1 LSRRAAIANAESE
14 TGLVMALGQDGEG
27 IVREGKTA
35 FVARALPGE
44 TIRFRRVRRHR
55 QYDEARLE
63 QIVSP
68 SASRV
73 SPRCA
78 HFEVC
83 GGCAL
88 QHLDGAAQLGHKQ
101 QQLAESLERLARLSP
116 QCWLEPIAS
125 DAWNYRR
132 RARLGVKYVVR
143 KGRVLVGFRE
153 RATNLVANLE
163 RCEVLAAPIGELIAP
178 LAALIQQLSIRER
191 LPQIEVAVAENT
203 SALVLRVLQAPS
215 EQDCALL
222 RAFEAQHGI
231 RFFLQSGGPDTVRV
245 LDGQAPSLLYSLPG
259 SDLELEFGP
268 TDFIQINAG
277 ANRALVGAA
286 AELLQLNAQSS
297 VLDLYCGLGNFSLAL
312 ARRARC
318 IVGIEADAALIARA
332 QANALRNGI
341 GNAQFFQG
349 DLSASDLSG
358 AAWLQQPYTHVLLD
372 PPRAGARETLAQIA
386 RLAPQRVLYVSCHPG
401 TLARDLGI
409 LVHEHGFA
417 LLAAGVVDM
426 FPHTAHV
433 ESLALLR
440 PGGGH
445 GG

>member
-1 LSRRAAIANAESE
+1 LSRRAAIVNAKSE
-14 TGLVMALGQDGEG
+14 TGVVAAMGQNGEG

-35 FVARALPGE
+35 FVAGALPGE

-63 QIVSP
+63 EIVSP
-68 SASRV
+68 AAGRV

-78 HFEVC
+78 HYEIC

-88 QHLDGAAQLGHKQ
+88 QHLENSAQLRHKQ
-101 QQLAESLERLARLSP
+101 QQLAESLERLAQLSP
-116 QCWLEPIAS
+116 QRWLQPIAS
-125 DAWNYRR
+125 GAWNYRR
-132 RARLGVKYVVR
+132 RARLGVKYVTR

-153 RATNLVANLE
+153 RATNLVASLE
-163 RCEVLAAPIGELIAP
+163 RCEVLAPPIDGLIAP

-191 LPQIEVAVAENT
+191 LPQIEVSVGENT
-203 SALVLRVLQAPS
+203 SALVLRVLEAPS
-215 EQDCALL
+215 EQDCTLL
-222 RAFEAQHGI
+222 REFEAQHGI
-231 RFFLQSGGPDTVRV
+231 RFFLQSGGLDTVRA
-245 LDGQAPSLLYSLPG
+245 LSGEPPSLFYTLPAA
-259 SDLELEFGP
+259 DLELEFGP

-277 ANRALVGAA
+277 ANRALVAAA
-286 AELLQLNAQSS
+286 AELLKLDAESR

-312 ARRARC
+312 ARRARSV
-318 IVGIEADAALIARA
+318 VGIEGDAALIARA
-332 QANALRNGI
+332 RANALRNGI
-341 GNAQFFQG
+341 DNAQFFQG

-358 AAWLQQPYTHVLLD
+358 AAWLQQRYTHVLLD
-372 PPRAGARETLAQIA
+372 PPRAGAREMLAPIA

-409 LVHEHGFA
+409 LVHEHGFT

-426 FPHTAHV
+426 FAHTAHV
-433 ESLALLR
+433 ESLALLC
-440 PGGGH
+440 PGGGY